1 MIFFYDTYAIMC
13 LMEGD
18 KNYEQYKGNIITT
31 SIFNLAELYNIFLR
45 SHGGQT
51 ADYWARTLNF
61 NFIEIDKDSIIE
73 AVRFRFD
80 NKKENLSLIDCVG
93 YILAI
98 KNNLKFLTG
107 DEKFEYKDNVEFVK
121 KD

>member
-1 MIFFYDTYAIMC
+1 MFFYDTYAIMS

-18 KNYEQYKGNIITT
+18 ENYKPYKSNIITT

-45 SHGGQT
+45 SHGKQT

-73 AVRFRFD
+73 AVRFRFI
-80 NKKENLSLIDCVG
+80 NKKENLSLTDCIG
-93 YILAI
+93 YVLAI
-98 KNNLKFLTG
+98 KNGLKFLTG
-107 DEKFEYKDNVEFVK
+107 DEKFEDKEGAEFVK
-121 KD
+121 SG